1 MPPRAAKRKSDV
13 VDSDSDYDDIEVVEE
28 AAAPP
33 AKKRARKTKDKDA
46 EDDGDKPK
54 RWQDVKLEGEE
65 EDMVPVYDD
74 CAEVRRKIRLLEK
87 TPGFVRAQWLRE
99 IGNVNSNS
107 FGRFMASKE
116 RDAGGGNSTYPKAYI
131 YFEKMRILEGKKK
144 TAGRLRNEETHPNG
158 FPLENRRTHMWVF
171 TGKPGPSRRRR

>member
-1 MPPRAAKRKSDV
+1 MPPRATKRKSDV
-13 VDSDSDYDDIEVVEE
+13 IDSDSEVEIVSGPGEGNSASPAP
-28 AAAPP
+28 AAAP
-33 AKKRARKTKDKDA
+33 AKKRARKADDA
-46 EDDGDKPK
+46 EDEGDKPK
-54 RWQDVKLEGEE
+54 RWQDIKLEGEDE
-65 EDMVPVYDD
+65 GEVPVYDD

-87 TPGFVRAQWLRE
+87 TPGFVKTRWLKE

-107 FGRFMASKE
+107 YGRFMAAKE

-144 TAGRLRNEETHPNG
+144 TAGRIRNEQTHPDG

-171 TGKPGPSRRRR
+171 TGVPRR